1 MPREVGN
8 GPQSVEARLERLGWR
23 EREFRG
29 GLDTLPRPGE
39 TTFGDEDF
47 ANCFVAGGTVAP
59 SSAIAT
65 TAETAAPVAGTASE
79 EPDGEE
85 VCVDGRDAETT
96 AARGSLVDDS
106 RADEGS
112 APPPHDPPAPRRA
125 IVYEPLDWRR
135 PGGPPAPRPR
145 VSARKLLRRPEPAVR
160 QRRRLLPV
168 AVLLATVAGAVAVA
182 GIAGAFS
189 GGAAPG
195 RSTVDAGRPHLTTQA
210 SSRAVPPASDQLL
223 HRAPS
228 QAVRHITARRAAH
241 AARPHRKQQRRRPQR
256 AHRATA
262 TRATAASTPATAS
275 NPSSTGSPSGS
286 YSGSSS
292 SSYTG
297 ASSASPSTSGPTAS
311 GSAPVVSAQHTQSTQ
326 PAFGQ
331 NGSLGPG
338 RGASGTQ

>member
-79 EPDGEE
+79 ELDGEE

-96 AARGSLVDDS
+96 AAGEGVVDDS
-106 RADEGS
+106 RTSEGS

-135 PGGPPAPRPR
+135 PGVPPAPRPR

-160 QRRRLLPV
+160 RRRRLLPV

-189 GGAAPG
+189 GGAGPS
-195 RSTVDAGRPHLTTQA
+195 RSTADAGQTQLTTQA
-210 SSRAVPPASDQLL
+210 SSRAVPPPSDQLL
-223 HRAPS
+223 HRTPS
-228 QAVRHITARRAAH
+228 HAVGRVAARGAGH
-241 AARPHRKQQRRRPQR
+241 AARPHRRQRRRQPQR
-256 AHRATA
+256 AKGATA
-262 TRATAASTPATAS
+262 RRATAASSSARAS
-275 NPSSTGSPSGS
+275 NPSSTGSSSGS
-286 YSGSSS
+286 YSGSGS
-292 SSYTG
+292 SSYSG
-297 ASSASPSTSGPTAS
+297 SSSAPSTSSQRVTSEPTPA
-311 GSAPVVSAQHTQSTQ
+311 TSTQ
-326 PAFGQ
+326 RIQPAQPTFGQ

-338 RGASGTQ
+338 RGAPGTQ